1 MTFYLAL
8 LDSDCKIV
16 LGYNWL
22 TKYNPLIDWLM
33 SSITFCMF
41 TEQVPMPPS
50 TPSDSS
56 APRTN
61 PSGSSTPSPT
71 PSPMPSDPAPD
82 VPGRTPLKAP
92 HISLIN
98 AAAFMHACKL
108 EGSFQFSLQ
117 LCPPASST
125 SA

>member
-22 TKYNPLIDWLM
+22 TKYNPLIDWSM
-33 SSITFCMF
+33 NSITFRMF
-41 TEQVPMPPS
+41 TERVPTPPS

-56 APRTN
+56 TPGAN
-61 PSGSSTPSPT
+61 PGSSSTPHPT
-71 PSPMPSDPAPD
+71 PGPVPSDSTPD

-98 AAAFMHACKL
+98 AAAFMRACKL

-117 LCPPASST
+117 LCP
-125 SA
+125 